1 MQLDAATSAESRLTL
16 AGAAL
21 FLTPPAY
28 AARLEAFHGASAG
41 GARRTATLSRRQL
54 RLAVEYVRA
63 NLTQDIGLED
73 IAGAAGMS
81 PFHFAR
87 LFKNT
92 TGMSPYRYL
101 MRARVEQAKAL
112 LRNGEQS
119 LARIAAELGFADQ
132 SHMTT
137 VFRRFAGTTPK
148 AFKNSWSRPMP
159 S

>member
-1 MQLDAATSAESRLTL
+1 MDLDAATPAESHF
-16 AGAAL
+16 ASANDAL

-28 AARLEAFHGASAG
+28 AAYLEPFHGGSLRSPRG
-41 GARRTATLSRRQL
+41 VLSRRQL
-54 RLAVEYVRA
+54 RLAVEHIRA
-63 NLTQDIGLED
+63 NLTRDMRLEH

-81 PFHFAR
+81 AFHFAR

-112 LRNGEQS
+112 LRGGEQS

-137 VFRRFAGTTPK
+137 VFKRFAGTTPK
-148 AFKNSWSRPMP
+148 AFRESWRQLMS
-159 S
+159 